1 MGIFLIGVSLVAFAW
16 GILKAALSRQLGE
29 ELRAWL
35 PWVVE
40 RSIALAV
47 KRLPVDQQDRYTEEW
62 HSHLEE
68 IPGEIGKL
76 LFALGLFPAGLRM
89 SRTLHRA
96 SEHSSRN
103 TRRFRSHRVA
113 SRTDAKDRPSTAAQ
127 LRQPI
132 NNLLRAQ
139 VLHAAMLE
147 EKMYPLDQRTGIDP
161 ARIQTEGE
169 AAAYLQSVYAKMH
182 S

>member
-1 MGIFLIGVSLVAFAW
+1 MGIFLIIGVSLIAFVW
-16 GILKAALSRQLGE
+16 GILKAALSRQLGQ

-47 KRLPVDQQDRYTEEW
+47 KRLPVDQQDRYAEEW
-62 HSHLEE
+62 HSHLGE
-68 IPGEIGKL
+68 IPGEMGKL

-89 SRTLHRA
+89 SRTLRRA

-103 TRRFRSHRVA
+103 ARRFRSHRVA
-113 SRTDAKDRPSTAAQ
+113 SRTDAKGRPSTTAQ
-127 LRQPI
+127 LWQPI
-132 NNLLRAQ
+132 NSHLRAQ
-139 VLHAAMLE
+139 VLQAAMLE
-147 EKMYPLDQRTGIDP
+147 ENMCPVDQRTGIDP

-169 AAAYLQSVYAKMH
+169 AAAYLQSVYSNIH
-182 S
+182 